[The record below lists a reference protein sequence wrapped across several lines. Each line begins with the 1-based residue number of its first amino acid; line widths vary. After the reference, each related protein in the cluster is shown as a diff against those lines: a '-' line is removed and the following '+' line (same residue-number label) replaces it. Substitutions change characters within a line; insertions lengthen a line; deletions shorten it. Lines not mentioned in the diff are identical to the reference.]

1 MEKSELNVRCVELV
15 DGYGEWHVRVI
26 EEDHEYTRSFEIESF
41 AWAYA
46 EGQRRRLFHTDIG
59 SMS

>member
-1 MEKSELNVRCVELV
+1 MEKSEMSVRCVELV

-41 AWAYA
+41 AWATPRVNGGVYFT
-46 EGQRRRLFHTDIG
+46 RI
-59 SMS
+59 